1 MRHHVTKHLPYTAD
15 QLVALVGD
23 VEKYPEFVP
32 WITAMRT
39 WNHRVDD
46 GGRVWLDAE
55 ARVGFSFLRE
65 QFSTRVRCDPIGRQI
80 DVDLIS
86 GPFEKLRNRWR
97 FEPELGGARVEFDI
111 DFAFKSR
118 LLDGLLAQ
126 NFEAAVSRL
135 MRCFEDRAAAL
146 YD

>member
-1 MRHHVTKHLPYTAD
+1 M
-15 QLVALVGD
+15 ALVGD
-23 VEKYPEFVP
+23 VQKYPEFVP

-39 WNHRVDD
+39 WNHRTDD
-46 GGRVWLDAE
+46 GGRAWLDAE

-65 QFSTRVRCDPIGRQI
+65 QFSTRVRCDPTGRQI

-97 FEPELGGARVEFDI
+97 FEPESGGSRVEFDI

-126 NFEAAVSRL
+126 NFEAAVARL
-135 MRCFEDRAAAL
+135 MRCFEERAATL
-146 YD
+146 YG